1 MTDTVNQAA
10 FDSRDF
16 TAIFDHVSVGVTNIA
31 RATAFYTPTL
41 ACLGLV
47 PVMDKGFAVAYGN
60 GSGRQWLWVS
70 EPIAKDRAVSPN
82 NGAHIAL
89 LAQSRQ
95 AVRAFHEAAL
105 AHGGRDDGAPGLRP
119 EYMPTYYGAF
129 VLDSDGNKIE
139 AVCRKAAEG

>member
-1 MTDTVNQAA
+1 MADTVNRAA

-16 TAIFDHVSVGVTNIA
+16 TAIFDHISVGVADIR
-31 RATAFYTPTL
+31 RAMAFYEPAL
-41 ACLGLV
+41 AALGLV
-47 PVMDKGFAVAYGN
+47 PVMDKGFAVAFGN

-70 EPIAKDRAVSPN
+70 EPIDKARGVVAN

-89 LAQSRQ
+89 LAGSRD
-95 AVRAFHEAAL
+95 AVRAFHAAAL

-129 VLDSDGNKIE
+129 VLDPDGNKIE
-139 AVCRKAAEG
+139 AVCRKPDEG